1 MSSMLI
7 VQNKNKKNPTG
18 DIDYGSG
25 SIMIKEIKQQ
35 PINFPIFE
43 RKKREKGVSYML
55 FYIII

>member
-1 MSSMLI
+1 MLI